1 MKRATVLAPR
11 SFYVYTSHLKS
22 NISAKVAS
30 REEYILSM
38 LTEVR
43 LPEWLDNYIYCEL
56 GAKYCR
62 SNSDMTV
69 IDWDKSDILNYLGTY
84 FPRSYAEA
92 YCIFSHYFTVH
103 PDAFSGRDTLSV
115 FDFGCGTG
123 GEIIGL
129 LTAVKKC
136 FHNIK
141 HIEVSGLDGNHHALR
156 LLENIV
162 ERYSRTE
169 GVDVRIKVMPAY
181 IADFYDLSCVDD
193 VLKESRFDIVMSF
206 KAVCEFVTK
215 ERFEQNN
222 AYAHLSRFLT
232 YKLTAGGIMLLCD
245 VTTYS
250 NTAQEWLPMMMDK
263 GLAEAGCRVSLRNDS
278 FNQTFTVCHSRHSC
292 DKSKVAWRLIKNGL
306 KP

>member
-1 MKRATVLAPR
+1 
-11 SFYVYTSHLKS
+11 
-22 NISAKVAS
+22 
-30 REEYILSM
+30 
-38 LTEVR
+38 
-43 LPEWLDNYIYCEL
+43 
-56 GAKYCR
+56 
-62 SNSDMTV
+62 MTV

-169 GVDVRIKVMPAY
+169 GVDVRIKVMPAFHY
-181 IADFYDLSCVDD
+181 
-193 VLKESRFDIVMSF
+193 
-206 KAVCEFVTK
+206 
-215 ERFEQNN
+215 N
-222 AYAHLSRFLT
+222 
-232 YKLTAGGIMLLCD
+232 LTANYIYNKSTVEEGIVVREYTRPLHWFFSLSGG
-245 VTTYS
+245 
-250 NTAQEWLPMMMDK
+250 
-263 GLAEAGCRVSLRNDS
+263 
-278 FNQTFTVCHSRHSC
+278 
-292 DKSKVAWRLIKNGL
+292 VAYRIE
-306 KP
+306 